1 MRKLSVKIAIILF
14 AILTTIIA
22 AISAITFLINNGK
35 LTTLIEHRARAY
47 TNFDIKIEDIH
58 LDLFSG
64 IQLEQISV
72 QGLCGQT
79 IFTLKC
85 NALTINYK
93 PFDLLKKRIKKIDIS
108 DIQISLNGEKRN
120 TIPSNTSSS
129 YEIPTFN
136 IKDYYP
142 EDLLIEDLAVN
153 NIKVKATTGGYAFT
167 LTEMDVQAKEIRMA
181 TPVDICID
189 GNFSISIN
197 ANTASHNLFGKIY
210 INTKY
215 SLSDDELIITD
226 GSYLLANGLEKFS
239 INGKVCSITS
249 LPEISCKVSLRGLPM
264 NNITGL
270 LSNFNLLNFPS
281 LILGGECDLN
291 LSVQGNLNKLKLNS
305 NIVIK
310 SLSTKIDKALFKSD
324 MLGIPIEATL
334 SRSDTKNTIK
344 ADGKLVVHKGHL
356 QVPNGQIRDI
366 DLSTTFTLD
375 YPNQITLSSDVIDG
389 ELRYNNA
396 YYTISKLISNIR
408 VNATLKHPESILLQT
423 QFYTPFSEPVLI
435 TGNIDMKESIIRD
448 ITLNIHN
455 INGNALSEAFKP
467 FFPENYK
474 DWSLNGNMSINT
486 TLDHIGKENL
496 QKMTAVTELSFSKL
510 KFASPDYDYFGEK
523 IDGHININTIIDN
536 RFNKFS
542 FRTNGTF
549 SPFLIQLREFT
560 TNMRNRKT
568 DFSIKGNYDAQKKH
582 IAEIESVLSWDNMG
596 VITGMGDIL
605 HFTDDPHFDINLAV
619 KELSN
624 SAIFDTFVKDTVEYS
639 NPVLFNSS
647 IEGESNSRFYIKGSK
662 NDLTIK
668 GHVDIKKLN
677 LEYGDIS
684 IEDFSIDLPISMT
697 YPRSKTLIL
706 KQDIPN
712 SEYGTIQMRK
722 LSYGPLDIEDIKI
735 NPVIIS
741 NNFFIREPFNIP
753 VFDGTV
759 NIRDVSVE
767 NIINNDRKIK
777 FEFQLNNI
785 NLEDMTTAYML
796 TPFEGTLSSSVMSF
810 QQEEQRLF
818 SKDEISIKLFGG
830 DITISD
836 LTLNN
841 FLSSMMEIGLSAKV
855 EHLDLGKMSNTYREW
870 GNITGIINGQINDF
884 KLVAGEPSGFEM
896 EMKTEST
903 PGIKQ
908 TVSTKFLK
916 NFVPGIGNVLDKVGF
931 TNYKYAVMGLHA
943 RLENDYV
950 KLQGAVREDGKELFM
965 KGAGMKRLEIVFPNV
980 NKRVPFKT
988 FLNSF
993 KGMLGSDTDGTQV
1006 HFK

>member
-22 AISAITFLINNGK
+22 AISTITFLINNGR
-35 LTTLIEHRARAY
+35 LIPLIERRAKTY

-58 LDLFSG
+58 LNFFSG
-64 IQLEQISV
+64 IQLKQISV
-72 QGLCGQT
+72 QGLCSQKA
-79 IFTLKC
+79 FTLKC
-85 NALTINYK
+85 NTFTIDYK
-93 PFDLLKKRIKKIDIS
+93 PFDLLKKRIKGIGIS
-108 DIQISLNGEKRN
+108 DVQISLNEEKAIN
-120 TIPSNTSSS
+120 PPVLNGQ
-129 YEIPTFN
+129 EIPPFN

-142 EDLLIEDLAVN
+142 EDLDIEDLAVN
-153 NIKVKATTGGYAFT
+153 NINVKITTGGYAFS
-167 LTEMDVQAKEIRMA
+167 LTEMDVQVKEVQMA
-181 TPVDICID
+181 TPVDISMS
-189 GNFSISIN
+189 GNFSISDH
-197 ANTASHNLFGKIY
+197 ADTTSPSLLGKIGVE
-210 INTKY
+210 TKY
-215 SLSDDELIITD
+215 SLSDDELIIID
-226 GSYLLANGLEKFS
+226 GSYLLANGLGRFS

-249 LPEISCKVSLRGLPM
+249 LPEVNCKVSLRGLPM
-264 NNITGL
+264 SNITGL
-270 LSNFNLLNFPS
+270 LSSFNLMDFPS

-291 LSVQGNLNKLKLNS
+291 LSVQGDLNEIKIDS
-305 NIVIK
+305 NILIK
-310 SLSTKIDKALFKSD
+310 SLSTKIEKRLFKAD
-324 MLGIPIEATL
+324 MLEIPIEATL
-334 SRSDTKNTIK
+334 FPSDTKSTIK

-356 QVPNGQIRDI
+356 EVPNGQITDI
-366 DLSTTFTLD
+366 DLPTTFTLD

-389 ELRYNNA
+389 ELRYNDTH
-396 YYTISKLISNIR
+396 YTISQLISNIR
-408 VNATLKHPESILLQT
+408 VNVTLKHPEDILFQT
-423 QFYTPFSEPVLI
+423 QFYTSFSGPALI
-435 TGNIDMKESIIRD
+435 TGNIDTKESIVRD

-455 INGNALSEAFKP
+455 INGNTLSEALKP
-467 FFPENYK
+467 IFPEKYK

-486 TLDHIGKENL
+486 TLDHIGKEDP

-523 IDGHININTIIDN
+523 IDGHITINTIIDN
-536 RFNKFS
+536 NFNKFS
-542 FRTNGTF
+542 FHTIGTF

-560 TNMRNRKT
+560 TDMRNRKT

-582 IAEIESVLSWDNMG
+582 ITEIESILSWDNMG

-624 SAIFDTFVKDTVEYS
+624 SAIFETFVKDMVEYS

-647 IEGESNSRFYIKGSK
+647 IDGESNSSFSIKGPK

-684 IEDFSIDLPISMT
+684 IEDFSIDLPISMA
-697 YPRSKTLIL
+697 YPRSKTPIL
-706 KQDIPN
+706 KEDIPDA
-712 SEYGTIQMRK
+712 EYGTIQLKK
-722 LSYGPLDIEDIKI
+722 LSYGPLEIEDIKI

-741 NNFFIREPFNIP
+741 NNFFVRGPFNIP

-767 NIINNDRKIK
+767 NMINNDRKIK

-836 LTLNN
+836 LTLSN

-884 KLVAGEPSGFEM
+884 KLVAGEPSSFEM
-896 EMKTEST
+896 EMKTEKSR
-903 PGIKQ
+903 GIKQ
-908 TVSTKFLK
+908 IVSTKFLK

-943 RLENDYV
+943 RLENDYI
-950 KLQGAVREDGKELFM
+950 KLRGAVRENGKELFM

-980 NKRVPFKT
+980 NKRVPFKR

-993 KGMLGSDTDGTQV
+993 KGMLGADTDGTQV
-1006 HFK
+1006 QFK